1 MSSSFKISRGL
12 KNKLPVGINDGN
24 IYYTTDE
31 SKFYIDYG
39 NVRKEL
45 NAKMADSLLN
55 ARKITLTG
63 DVSGE
68 VTFDGSQDVSITIT
82 IADDS
87 HNHIIS
93 NIDSLQTTLDDKV
106 SKSATEVQCIAG
118 GLVIGKTSSSG
129 ISGIGVGRI
138 MFTGQVNPLIG
149 LQAIDS
155 AGNVMTPYYLQTLA
169 GDDSLYIGP
178 TSSKALKMDSNGN
191 MTSPANLT
199 IGGIISEGGKALS
212 EKYASIELVNT
223 KYDKAGGDISGHIY
237 LTGAKDSSSTGNTS
251 QIVFGTASNNHVA
264 ISSNNNAIVIN
275 PTISST
281 VNQIVLYLDKASVFP
296 NGIQGNLTGNASS
309 ATKLATARTIT
320 LSGVV
325 SGSGS
330 FDGSDNL
337 TITTTSTASSN
348 AAAGSGYGTC
358 STAASTAA
366 KVATLSDYAL
376 TTGGTV
382 AIKFTNAVPANATLN
397 INSKGAKSIYYKG
410 KAIVDGVINAGEVA
424 FFIFDGTY
432 YHLLGVDRDRFFTTL
447 VPYGTQITASSTS
460 TVTLNSPT
468 YMKVGNYFC
477 SANAQAEFITD
488 LPKAGTA
495 FMMSVYSPLSQTIDN
510 ETTGTWVHRIR
521 KIQFY
526 TGEEFIQ
533 YSYTNGT
540 AGNWVYGVWKC
551 LVTATQQLSFSVTSD
566 GILQVTY

>member
-1 MSSSFKISRGL
+1 MPSSFKISRGL

-39 NVRKEL
+39 NARKEL
-45 NAKMADSLLN
+45 NAKKADSLLN

-68 VTFDGSQDVSITIT
+68 VTFDGSQDVSITTT
-82 IADDS
+82 IVDDS

-93 NIDSLQTTLDDKV
+93 NIDNLQTTLDDKV
-106 SKSATEVQCIAG
+106 SKSATGVQCIAG
-118 GLVIGKTSSSG
+118 GLVVGRTSSSG
-129 ISGIGVGRI
+129 LSGTGVGRI
-138 MFTGQVNPLIG
+138 MFTGQANPLIG
-149 LQAIDS
+149 LQAINS
-155 AGNVMTPYYLQTLA
+155 AGNVMTPYYLQALA
-169 GDDSLYIGP
+169 SDDSLYIGP
-178 TSSKALKMDSNGN
+178 TSSKALKMDGNGN

-199 IGGIISEGGKALS
+199 IGGIISEGGKVLS

-223 KYDKAGGDISGHIY
+223 KYDKTGGNISGHIY
-237 LTGAKDSSSTGNTS
+237 LTGADAGSSTSNTS
-251 QIVFGTASNNHVA
+251 QIIFGTANDNHVA
-264 ISSNNNAIVIN
+264 ITSNRNAIVIN
-275 PTISST
+275 PNSAST
-281 VNQIVLYLDKASVFP
+281 AGQIVLYLNQASSFP
-296 NGIQGNLTGNASS
+296 KGINGNASS
-309 ATKLATARTIT
+309 ATKLQTARTIT
-320 LSGVV
+320 LSGAV

-366 KVATLSDYAL
+366 KVATLSNYAL

-410 KAIVDGVINAGEVA
+410 KAIVNGIINAGEVA

-460 TVTLNSPT
+460 TVTLNNPT

-488 LPKAGTA
+488 LPKTKTA
-495 FMMSVYSPLSQTIDN
+495 FMMSVYSPLSQTVDN
-510 ETTGTWVHRIR
+510 ETGTWVYRIR

-540 AGNWVYGVWKC
+540 AGNWVYGAWKC